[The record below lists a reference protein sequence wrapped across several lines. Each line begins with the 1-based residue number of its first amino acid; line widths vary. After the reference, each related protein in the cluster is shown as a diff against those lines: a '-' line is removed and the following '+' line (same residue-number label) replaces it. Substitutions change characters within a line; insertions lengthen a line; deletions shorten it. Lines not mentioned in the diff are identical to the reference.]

1 MGMFNSILL
10 VAIGGAFGAVARY
23 AVSISP
29 LKTLSAQFPI
39 PTFSVNMLGSFFIG
53 LGMIYFTN
61 RVEDNEALKLALF
74 SGFLGSF
81 TTFSAFQ
88 FEIYE
93 LIRDGNYVN
102 AFLYASASL
111 VVGLIGLFLGMLLGK
126 AL

>member
-1 MGMFNSILL
+1 MGMFNGILL

-23 AVSISP
+23 AVSMSP
-29 LKTLSAQFPI
+29 LKTLSTQFPF
-39 PTFSVNMLGSFFIG
+39 PTFSVNIIGSFFIG
-53 LGMIYFTN
+53 LGMIFFTD
-61 RVEDNEALKLALF
+61 RTEVDEALKLALF

-111 VVGLIGLFLGMLLGK
+111 VVGLIGLFLGMIVGK